1 MVANEHNIPVPALPA
16 PPLPAVPPPPPQC
29 HYFYNARCT
38 KRHDN
43 AFVQALYYQA
53 MKGHRQ
59 LSRTP
64 NMHSLNH
71 ARRVVNACFN
81 FNFKYIVFKRRLE
94 RLRLRFTTFKSI
106 LEAPGVVWDRHQNV
120 VLFEEDRWNE
130 LVEGNA
136 FVNAY
141 RFAEEPDWNEL
152 SAIFSTDEP
161 KEGPNDPIDISSDE
175 AESGGEIAE
184 GTDESTIS
192 D

>member
-1 MVANEHNIPVPALPA
+1 MAAPQQNHPVPALPA
-16 PPLPAVPPPPPQC
+16 PPVPAVSAPPPQR
-29 HYFYNARCT
+29 HYFYNAKWT

-53 MKGHRQ
+53 LKGHRQ
-59 LSRTP
+59 LSHSP

-71 ARRVVNACFN
+71 ARRLVNACFN

-94 RLRLRFTTFKSI
+94 RLRLRCTTFKSI
-106 LEAPGVVWDRHQNV
+106 LESPGVVWDRQRNV
-120 VLFEEDRWNE
+120 VLFDEDRWNDLIMANE
-130 LVEGNA
+130 

-141 RFAEEPDWNEL
+141 RFTGEPNWKEL
-152 SAIFSTDEP
+152 SAIFSTGRPEQ
-161 KEGPNDPIDISSDE
+161 GPNDPVNISSDE
-175 AESGGEIAE
+175 AESGGENAE